1 MKFLADFSKSKILDL
16 QEAPK
21 EWDYQ
26 YDAGKQIGEMWML
39 TSQGFFVDEDD
50 VANNTPQSYGKTLP
64 GDIKYLDY
72 NEDGIVDA
80 NDVTASGKSWY
91 PDVIFSFISDI
102 SYKNIDFSMLW
113 QGTSGAYTY
122 EPYKEIPF
130 LNKNASIN
138 ATQAWTPETAAT
150 AKYPRLTATNF
161 TNNRQDSD
169 FWLVHNNYI
178 RLKSVEIG
186 YTLSSAKTKRA
197 GFEKIRIYLNGYN
210 VLTLSKNNFDPE
222 YTSAGIWQ
230 YPASRVYSLGLNFT
244 F

>member
-1 MKFLADFSKSKILDL
+1 
-16 QEAPK
+16 
-21 EWDYQ
+21 
-26 YDAGKQIGEMWML
+26 
-39 TSQGFFVDEDD
+39 
-50 VANNTPQSYGKTLP
+50 
-64 GDIKYLDY
+64 
-72 NEDGIVDA
+72 
-80 NDVTASGKSWY
+80 
-91 PDVIFSFISDI
+91 
-102 SYKNIDFSMLW
+102 MLW

-210 VLTLSKNNFDPE
+210 VLTLSKNNFDTE
-222 YTSAGIWQ
+222 YTSARIWQ